1 MVPDNEQ
8 ATPTSPEEQEEYVRE
23 ELDQEYITHQ
33 GDYRKAPTGPLTP
46 EMRRRKHLGAT
57 EDENVPVLPPMS
69 GPADLVGEEDENAQ
83 GNEVPRS
90 EGKTKTGEEAVDPRD
105 ELTPG

>member
-1 MVPDNEQ
+1 MRTESGSG
-8 ATPTSPEEQEEYVRE
+8 TPKSPEVQEPYVRE
-23 ELDQEYITHQ
+23 ELDQDMITHQ

-69 GPADLVGEEDENAQ
+69 GPADLVGEEDVNAQ
-83 GNEVPRS
+83 GNET
-90 EGKTKTGEEAVDPRD
+90 GKTKTGEEMIDPRD

>member
-1 MVPDNEQ
+1 MRTESGSG
-8 ATPTSPEEQEEYVRE
+8 TPKSPEVQEPYVRE
-23 ELDQEYITHQ
+23 ELDQDMITHQ

-46 EMRRRKHLGAT
+46 EMRRRRHLGAT

-69 GPADLVGEEDENAQ
+69 GPADLVGEEDVNAQ
-83 GNEVPRS
+83 GNET
-90 EGKTKTGEEAVDPRD
+90 GKTKTGEEMIDPRD